1 MHTWEYTWEI
11 LINILESFLFLIFIE
26 DKMKKSHRF
35 TKNISIICMIIYVL
49 LNSSKTSLLNY
60 YRVDS
65 GINYICA
72 FFSFLIFSLIFYN
85 QKLSLKLL
93 FSGAYLAILFAS
105 DIIVPTLFQCVFH
118 VEPKT
123 ILAGGYL
130 RAPAT
135 LIYISCIAV
144 FVFLSHFIK
153 WKYIS
158 LSPLETISYS
168 VLCLIGF
175 FFGQYIVAETIKSFT
190 LFKDMS
196 FSNELAIVSS
206 LYCFLFLLL
215 LTYIYILNYTK
226 EQNRKLLAEK
236 QQLLL
241 EEADYKNLIETTESL
256 RRLKHDMQHHLSA
269 IQFLANNKSYD
280 ELNEYIKNYV
290 GSFDEMNKFIST
302 GNSAIDCILSTCI
315 PKAEQKGIKV
325 SYVLTVPDTFSLNP
339 ILTSSLLGNLWTNAI
354 TACENLI
361 RTGSSI
367 IPSIDFYIKPIENM
381 ILISI
386 ENTYD
391 GICKKDSAGNFL
403 STKTGKLNGTGLKR
417 INEIVDQNDGIIEI
431 TDHDN
436 RFCVHIMFPLKEK
449 TTNENSNS

>member
-1 MHTWEYTWEI
+1 MLIWEYVWEL
-11 LINILESFLFLIFIE
+11 LINLLESSFFYVFIE
-26 DKMKKSHRF
+26 DKMKNSYRF
-35 TKNISIICMIIYVL
+35 TQKKYKLIMLLYILLDSI
-49 LNSSKTSLLNY
+49 NTSILNY
-60 YRVDS
+60 YKIS
-65 GINYICA
+65 YSISYTITFITFL
-72 FFSFLIFSLIFYN
+72 FFTIIFYKE
-85 QKLSLKLL
+85 KLSLKIF
-93 FSGAYLAILFAS
+93 FSSIFLAILFAS
-105 DIIVPTLFQCVFH
+105 DILIPTFLQFVFH
-118 VEPKT
+118 VELT
-123 ILAGGYL
+123 TVLAGGYL
-130 RAPAT
+130 RTPST
-135 LIYISCIAV
+135 LLYILCIAA
-144 FVFLSHFIK
+144 FIYLSHFIK

-158 LSPLETISYS
+158 LSPIETISYIT
-168 VLCLIGF
+168 LCLIGF
-175 FFGQYIVAETIKSFT
+175 FFGQYIVAVTLKSFV
-190 LFKDMS
+190 LFNDTN
-196 FSNELAIVSS
+196 FSNELALVSS
-206 LYCFLFLLL
+206 IYCILFLILL
-215 LTYIYILNYTK
+215 SYIYILNYTK
-226 EQNRKLLAEK
+226 EQNRNLLAEK

-256 RRLKHDMQHHLSA
+256 RKLKHDMQHHLSA
-269 IQFLANNKSYD
+269 IQFLAYNKSYD
-280 ELNEYIKNYV
+280 ELNEYIENYV

-325 SYVLTVPDTFSLNP
+325 SYILTVPDTFSLNP
-339 ILTSSLLGNLWTNAI
+339 ILTSSLLGNLWTNAL

-361 RTGSSI
+361 RTDSSI

-449 TTNENSNS
+449 TTNENSNL

>member
-1 MHTWEYTWEI
+1 MPILEYFWEI
-11 LINILESFLFLIFIE
+11 LINLLESSFFYIFIE
-26 DKMKKSHRF
+26 DKMKNAYRF
-35 TKNISIICMIIYVL
+35 TQKRFKLIMLLYIFLDSI
-49 LNSSKTSLLNY
+49 NTSILNY
-60 YRVDS
+60 YQIS
-65 GINYICA
+65 YSISYTIA
-72 FFSFLIFSLIFYN
+72 FFIFLFFTIIFYKE
-85 QKLSLKLL
+85 KLSLKIF
-93 FSGAYLAILFAS
+93 FSSIFLAILFAS
-105 DIIVPTLFQCVFH
+105 DTIATALLQFIFQPEVTDTLV
-118 VEPKT
+118 
-123 ILAGGYL
+123 GGPLRIPITLTYL
-130 RAPAT
+130 SSVAT
-135 LIYISCIAV
+135 

-158 LSPLETISYS
+158 LSPIEILSYIA
-168 VLCLIGF
+168 LCIIGF
-175 FFGQYIVAETIKSFT
+175 FFGQYIVAVTIKSFV
-190 LFKDMS
+190 LFKDS
-196 FSNELAIVSS
+196 IFSNELVLVSS
-206 LYCFLFLLL
+206 IYCILFLILL
-215 LTYIYILNYTK
+215 IYIYILNYTK
-226 EQNRKLLAEK
+226 EQNRILLTEK

-269 IQFLANNKSYD
+269 IQFYANNRNYD
-280 ELNEYIKNYV
+280 ELNEYIENYI
-290 GSFDEMNKFIST
+290 GSFDEINKFIST

-315 PKAEQKGIKV
+315 PKAEQKGIKT
-325 SYVLTVPDTFSLNP
+325 SYALTVPDTFSLNP
-339 ILTSSLLGNLWTNAI
+339 ILTSSLLGNLWTNSI

-361 RTGSSI
+361 KNDSSI

-381 ILISI
+381 LLISI

-449 TTNENSNS
+449 TTNENSNP

>member
-1 MHTWEYTWEI
+1 MISLKYVWEI
-11 LINILESFLFLIFIE
+11 LINLIESSFFYIFIE
-26 DKMKKSHRF
+26 DKMKDSYRF
-35 TKNISIICMIIYVL
+35 TQKRFKILMILYILLDSIS
-49 LNSSKTSLLNY
+49 TSILNY
-60 YRVDS
+60 FQISY
-65 GINYICA
+65 GISYIIA
-72 FFSFLIFSLIFYN
+72 FFIFLFFTLIFY
-85 QKLSLKLL
+85 KKSLSIKLL
-93 FSGAYLAILFAS
+93 FSSIFLAILFAS
-105 DIIVPTLFQCVFH
+105 DTIATMLLQFISKSDLTTTLVGGPLRVPTTL
-118 VEPKT
+118 T
-123 ILAGGYL
+123 YL
-130 RAPAT
+130 
-135 LIYISCIAV
+135 SCIAT
-144 FVFLSHFIK
+144 FVYLSHFIK

-158 LSPLETISYS
+158 LSPVETLLYIA
-168 VLCLIGF
+168 LCIIGF
-175 FFGQYIVAETIKSFT
+175 FFGQYIVSVTIKSFII
-190 LFKDMS
+190 FKNS
-196 FSNELAIVSS
+196 NFSNELILVSS
-206 LYCFLFLLL
+206 IYCILFLLL
-215 LTYIYILNYTK
+215 LSYIYMLYCTK
-226 EQNRKLLAEK
+226 EQNRNLLTEK

-256 RRLKHDMQHHLSA
+256 RKLKHDMQHHLSA

-280 ELNEYIKNYV
+280 ELNEYIDNYV

-302 GNSAIDCILSTCI
+302 GNSAIDCILSTYI

-339 ILTSSLLGNLWTNAI
+339 ILTSSLLGNLWTNAL

-361 RTGSSI
+361 RTDSSI

-391 GICKKDSAGNFL
+391 GIYKKDSAGNFL

>member
-49 LNSSKTSLLNY
+49 LDSSETSLLNY

-93 FSGAYLAILFAS
+93 FSNTYLAILLAS
-105 DIIVPTLFQCVFH
+105 DIIATTFFQCFFH
-118 VEPKT
+118 VEPKSF
-123 ILAGGYL
+123 LAGGYL
-130 RAPAT
+130 RVPAT

-168 VLCLIGF
+168 ILCLIGF
-175 FFGQYIVAETIKSFT
+175 FFGQFIMTETLKSFT
-190 LFKDMS
+190 LFEDIA
-196 FSNELAIVSS
+196 FSNELALVSS

-215 LTYIYILNYTK
+215 LSYIYILNYTK
-226 EQNRKLLAEK
+226 EQNRKLLNEK

-241 EEADYKNLIETTESL
+241 EEAEYKNLIDSTKSL
-256 RRLKHDMQHHLSA
+256 RELKHDMKHHLSTVL
-269 IQFLANNKSYD
+269 FLEREKKYHELTEYLENYIGSLNKMD
-280 ELNEYIKNYV
+280 
-290 GSFDEMNKFIST
+290 KFFST
-302 GNSAIDCILSTCI
+302 GNSAIDCILSSYI
-315 PKAEQKGIKV
+315 PKAEHKEISV
-325 SYVLTVPDTFSLNP
+325 TYALTVPDTFSLNP

-354 TACENLI
+354 TACENLKKSD
-361 RTGSSI
+361 SSI
-367 IPSIDFYIKPIENM
+367 IPSIDFYIKPVENM
-381 ILISI
+381 LLISI
-386 ENTYD
+386 ENTYV
-391 GICKKDSAGNFL
+391 GTCKKDRHGNYI
-403 STKTGKLNGTGLKR
+403 STKTDKSCGIGLKR
-417 INEIVDQNDGIIEI
+417 INEIVDQNDGILEV
-431 TDHDN
+431 TDNNNH
-436 RFCVHIMFPLKEK
+436 FCVHIMFPLKE
-449 TTNENSNS
+449 NV